1 MVVVCWC
8 GRSSRPG
15 IVTDRHSALFKTL
28 KPLIAP
34 RSAHTVLPVCLV
46 KQLKCLCKI
55 LPSLQQNFTHTHTHP
70 HTHARARARARSSNS
85 FIVTLS
91 LIRRT
96 ACARAQ
102 FSGCSSTTN
111 AHSETGQMAVCS
123 QNLTLGAL
131 ISRSALSVLVGALF
145 KKFGLFLN
153 TPRTLKRQTAFA
165 SFIFLFALDLPN
177 FKIESTHFKEKLSLF
192 GRLLDNILQDC
203 LLSSLRLHAHLF
215 HGNSVVERY

>member
-1 MVVVCWC
+1 MLTTTSSATSWKVKRQSTNHSTKSLDMVVVCCC

-15 IVTDRHSALFKTL
+15 IFTDRHYALVKTL
-28 KPLIAP
+28 KSLIAL

-55 LPSLQQNFTHTHTHP
+55 FTKFPAKFHTYT
-70 HTHARARARARSSNS
+70 RCSSRS

-91 LIRRT
+91 LTRRT
-96 ACARAQ
+96 ACARAH

-111 AHSETGQMAVCS
+111 AHGETGQMAVYC

-131 ISRSALSVLVGALF
+131 SSLSAFSVLVSALF

-153 TPRTLKRQTAFA
+153 TPR
-165 SFIFLFALDLPN
+165 IVP
-177 FKIESTHFKEKLSLF
+177 
-192 GRLLDNILQDC
+192 
-203 LLSSLRLHAHLF
+203 
-215 HGNSVVERY
+215 